1 MADDADARPRRLP
14 RTTAPGRTGGRCAC
28 AGTLDRRTGR
38 NVDDAMHAVGT
49 SHRRARQR
57 EHLVPDAAARRL
69 DAQKKSLIATERDE
83 EARAAWR
90 AMAATIA
97 AERLVFIDE
106 SGFHTRMTPLYACAP
121 RGQRAYGYVPRNH
134 THNTTLVAALSLA
147 GVGDT
152 MAIEGAMDGP
162 AFIAWLE
169 QGLGPTLVPGQVVVM
184 DNLNVHKGHRVRAVI
199 EAWGCTPLF
208 LPAYSP
214 DLTPIEGMF
223 SKVKTAVRRA
233 GRREQ
238 REVEAAIGAA
248 LDTVTADDATGWFTH
263 CGYPPPQGQPLC
275 DPL

>member
-1 MADDADARPRRLP
+1 M
-14 RTTAPGRTGGRCAC
+14 
-28 AGTLDRRTGR
+28 
-38 NVDDAMHAVGT
+38 
-49 SHRRARQR
+49 
-57 EHLVPDAAARRL
+57 PDAPARRL
-69 DAQKKSLIATERDE
+69 DAEKKSLIATERDE

-90 AMAATIA
+90 AMIATIA

-121 RGQRAYGYVPRNH
+121 RGQRADGYVPRNH

-152 MAIEGAMDGP
+152 MVIEGAMDGP

-184 DNLNVHKGHRVRAVI
+184 DNRNVHKGHRVREVI

-223 SKVKTAVRRA
+223 STVKTAVRRA

-238 REVEAAIGAA
+238 RELEAAIGAA
-248 LDTVTADDATGWFTH
+248 LDTVTADDASGWFTH

-275 DPL
+275 NPL

>member
-1 MADDADARPRRLP
+1 
-14 RTTAPGRTGGRCAC
+14 
-28 AGTLDRRTGR
+28 
-38 NVDDAMHAVGT
+38 V
-49 SHRRARQR
+49 
-57 EHLVPDAAARRL
+57 VPDAAARRL

-83 EARAAWR
+83 DARTAWQQ
-90 AMAATIA
+90 AITAIPV
-97 AERLVFIDE
+97 ERLVFIDE

-152 MAIEGAMDGP
+152 MVIEGAMDGS
-162 AFIAWLE
+162 AFVAWLQ

-199 EAWGCTPLF
+199 EAYGCALLY

-223 SKVKTAVRRA
+223 SKVKAAVRRA

-238 REVEAAIGAA
+238 AGLEAAIGTA
-248 LDTVTADDATGWFTH
+248 LDTVTAHDAAGWFTH
-263 CGYPPPQGQPLC
+263 CGYEPRRGQPL
-275 DPL
+275 

>member
-1 MADDADARPRRLP
+1 M
-14 RTTAPGRTGGRCAC
+14 
-28 AGTLDRRTGR
+28 
-38 NVDDAMHAVGT
+38 
-49 SHRRARQR
+49 
-57 EHLVPDAAARRL
+57 PDAPARRL

-83 EARAAWR
+83 DARAAWR
-90 AMAATIA
+90 AMIATIS

-147 GVGDT
+147 GIGDA
-152 MAIEGAMDGP
+152 MAIEGAMDGLG
-162 AFIAWLE
+162 FVAWLE

-199 EAWGCTPLF
+199 EAYGCTLLF

-233 GRREQ
+233 GKREQ
-238 REVEAAIGAA
+238 GGLEAAIGTA
-248 LDTVTADDATGWFTH
+248 LDTVTPQNAAGWFTH
-263 CGYPPPQGQPLC
+263 CGYEPGPGQPL
-275 DPL
+275 

>member
-1 MADDADARPRRLP
+1 LH
-14 RTTAPGRTGGRCAC
+14 TVGRGNRC
-28 AGTLDRRTGR
+28 GD
-38 NVDDAMHAVGT
+38 
-49 SHRRARQR
+49 QR
-57 EHLVPDAAARRL
+57 EYLVPGTPTDGL

-83 EARAAWR
+83 EVRAAWR
-90 AMAATIA
+90 ELAATIP

-147 GVGDT
+147 GVGET
-152 MAIEGAMDGP
+152 MVLEGAMDGP
-162 AFIAWLE
+162 AFVAWLE

-199 EAWGCTPLF
+199 EAYNCTLLF

-233 GRREQ
+233 SEREQ
-238 REVEAAIGAA
+238 TRLEAAIGAA
-248 LDTVTADDATGWFTH
+248 LDMVTAADATGWFAH
-263 CGYPPPQGQPLC
+263 CGYPPLQGQSL
-275 DPL
+275 